1 MNTNWRGLYTRALY
15 NTILHSSCL
24 IWQKM
29 WFWLSIAANQ
39 AISKP
44 CDLEQQWLLWL
55 NDSLGLGRTW
65 LACSVPR
72 GIRLVVSWNHG
83 GGQLGWAGRS
93 FTQQVF
99 SFPHGLPH
107 RMCCLFIQ
115 SFTLSLFIAWHL
127 APLESTNTIMTLP
140 WKPTQH
146 HFSDSGEEKEMPPL
160 DGRKDK
166 VSLQK
171 SCKVGD
177 RGIDIF
183 GNSLLL
189 DALMMF
195 HSWSYREAYFNAL
208 LLSRQRSD
216 YTVRV
221 EFPINLNVHFKYLN
235 WNKLKNEKQCLEQV
249 WGLPEAVQR
258 QWAWLRQEPLPDL
271 PTMGS
276 WILITVTGRHPTDPF
291 LSLYSTTWRFYFFH
305 LEYHKQYF

>member
-1 MNTNWRGLYTRALY
+1 MILWVWVGPGWPALSHVASGWLSHEIMVEDSWAELEGHSHSKCSASHMASLTACAASSFSLLPWACSSHGTWLPWRAQTLSWHCLGSLY
-15 NTILHSSCL
+15 NITS
-24 IWQKM
+24 
-29 WFWLSIAANQ
+29 
-39 AISKP
+39 AI
-44 CDLEQQWLLWL
+44 
-55 NDSLGLGRTW
+55 
-65 LACSVPR
+65 
-72 GIRLVVSWNHG
+72 
-83 GGQLGWAGRS
+83 
-93 FTQQVF
+93 
-99 SFPHGLPH
+99 
-107 RMCCLFIQ
+107 
-115 SFTLSLFIAWHL
+115 
-127 APLESTNTIMTLP
+127 
-140 WKPTQH
+140 
-146 HFSDSGEEKEMPPL
+146 SDSGEEKEMPPL

-195 HSWSYREAYFNAL
+195 HSWSYREAYFSAL

-258 QWAWLRQEPLPDL
+258 QWGWLRQEPLPDL